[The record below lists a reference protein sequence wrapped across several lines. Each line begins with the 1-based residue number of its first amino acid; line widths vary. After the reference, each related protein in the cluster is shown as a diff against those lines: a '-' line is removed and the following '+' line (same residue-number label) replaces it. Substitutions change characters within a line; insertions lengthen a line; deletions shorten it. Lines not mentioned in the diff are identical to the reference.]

1 MNRTHTDQSPSHY
14 GTAQQHGCFIDRSLL
29 AYALAGGAV
38 AVSAT
43 TADAAIISSGP
54 LNVTIG
60 SLGSPILHA
69 PGFGNGGNGGT
80 GGTGGNGGNGG
91 AGGTFGI
98 GGVGGNGGVGGS
110 FGWAY
115 DPANNHSLVGIVGQ
129 EGSSLQF
136 AEAAPGLAYRFA
148 LGGLVAGNGGN
159 GGDGGLFFG
168 SDPVH
173 FAAYGSSNAHVSG
186 MGHMWPA
193 GGTGFVGF
201 RFLNASSD
209 YLYGW
214 IEIRIPTTAD
224 VGEPLTLVQWAYQDD
239 PNGVIFAGMTDVPA
253 PGALA
258 LVAFAASAVRT
269 GGRRRRSG

>member
-1 MNRTHTDQSPSHY
+1 MNPTHTDQSPTHSGAVHP
-14 GTAQQHGCFIDRSLL
+14 HGCFIDRSML

-43 TADAAIISSGP
+43 TTDAAIISSGP
-54 LNVTIG
+54 LNITAA
-60 SLGSPILHA
+60 SWGSPAAHA
-69 PGFGNGGNGGT
+69 PGFVGIGGNGGTGATFGIGGNGGT
-80 GGTGGNGGNGG
+80 GGT
-91 AGGTFGI
+91 
-98 GGVGGNGGVGGS
+98 GGNGGVGGS

-136 AEAAPGLAYRFA
+136 AEAAPGLAYRFDYGTA
-148 LGGLVAGNGGN
+148 VGGAGGN
-159 GGDGGLFFG
+159 GGSAGFLFG

-173 FAAYGSSNAHVSG
+173 FAAFDSSNAHVSG

-224 VGEPLTLVQWAYQDD
+224 VGQPITLVQWAYQDD

>member
-1 MNRTHTDQSPSHY
+1 MNRTHTDQSPSHD
-14 GTAQQHGCFIDRSLL
+14 GTAQQHGCLIDRSLL

-80 GGTGGNGGNGG
+80 GAPFVLGGS
-91 AGGTFGI
+91 
-98 GGVGGNGGVGGS
+98 GGNGGVGGS
-110 FGWAY
+110 LGWAY
-115 DPANNHSLVGIVGQ
+115 DPANNHSRVGIVGQ

-173 FAAYGSSNAHVSG
+173 FAAFDSSNAHVSG

>member
-1 MNRTHTDQSPSHY
+1 MNRTHTDQSPSNSC
-14 GTAQQHGCFIDRSLL
+14 TAHEHGCFIDRSLL

-54 LNVTIG
+54 LNITAA
-60 SLGSPILHA
+60 SWGSPAAHA
-69 PGFGNGGNGGT
+69 PGFGFGGNGGT
-80 GGTGGNGGNGG
+80 GAPFVLGGSGGN
-91 AGGTFGI
+91 
-98 GGVGGNGGVGGS
+98 GGNGGVGGS

-129 EGSSLQF
+129 AGSTLQF
-136 AEAAPGLAYRFA
+136 SEAATGLAYGFEYGTPV
-148 LGGLVAGNGGN
+148 GGGGGN
-159 GGDGGLFFG
+159 SGFVFG
-168 SDPVH
+168 SAPVH
-173 FAAYGSSNAHVSG
+173 FAAFDSSNAHVSG
-186 MGHMWPA
+186 MGHNWSA
-193 GGTGFVGF
+193 GETGFIGF
-201 RFLNASSD
+201 RFLNASSN

-239 PNGVIFAGMTDVPA
+239 PNGAIFAGMTDVPA

-258 LVAFAASAVRT
+258 LVAFAAGAART
-269 GGRRRRSG
+269 GDRRRRSG

>member
-1 MNRTHTDQSPSHY
+1 MNRTHTDQSPTHSGAVHP
-14 GTAQQHGCFIDRSLL
+14 HGCFIDRSML

-43 TADAAIISSGP
+43 TTDAAIISSGP
-54 LNVTIG
+54 LNITAA
-60 SLGSPILHA
+60 SWGSPAAHA
-69 PGFGNGGNGGT
+69 PGFVGIGGNGGAGATFGFGGAGGNGGT
-80 GGTGGNGGNGG
+80 GGT
-91 AGGTFGI
+91 
-98 GGVGGNGGVGGS
+98 GGNGGVGGS

-115 DPANNHSLVGIVGQ
+115 DPANNQSLIGIVG
-129 EGSSLQF
+129 EAGSTLQF
-136 AEAAPGLAYRFA
+136 SEAAPGLAYRFDYGTA
-148 LGGLVAGNGGN
+148 VGGAGGN
-159 GGDGGLFFG
+159 GGSAGFLFG

-173 FAAYGSSNAHVSG
+173 FAAFDSSNGHVSG

-201 RFLNASSD
+201 RFLNASSN

-224 VGEPLTLVQWAYQDD
+224 VGQPITLVQWAYQDD

-258 LVAFAASAVRT
+258 LVAFAAGAVRT

>member
-1 MNRTHTDQSPSHY
+1 MNLTHTDPSPSNSC
-14 GTAQQHGCFIDRSLL
+14 TAHEHGFFIDRCLL

-38 AVSAT
+38 AVSAST
-43 TADAAIISSGP
+43 TNAAIISSGP
-54 LNVTIG
+54 LNITAA
-60 SLGSPILHA
+60 SWGSPAAHA
-69 PGFGNGGNGGT
+69 PGFGFGGNGGT
-80 GGTGGNGGNGG
+80 GAPFVLGGS
-91 AGGTFGI
+91 
-98 GGVGGNGGVGGS
+98 GGNGGVGGS

-159 GGDGGLFFG
+159 GGNGGLLFG

-201 RFLNASSD
+201 RFLNASSN

-258 LVAFAASAVRT
+258 LVAFAAGAART
-269 GGRRRRSG
+269 GGGRRRSG